1 MNENKLISR
10 TKGLDKLLNHV
21 DEKIIINSFGMAC
34 IQQKYVHYLI
44 IMKNKNVYFLRNV
57 NVIHVPHEK
66 QSARIPRNFDGIVA
80 IFNTIIFISK
90 EMKNN

>member
-1 MNENKLISR
+1 
-10 TKGLDKLLNHV
+10 
-21 DEKIIINSFGMAC
+21 MAC

-57 NVIHVPHEK
+57 NVIPHEK